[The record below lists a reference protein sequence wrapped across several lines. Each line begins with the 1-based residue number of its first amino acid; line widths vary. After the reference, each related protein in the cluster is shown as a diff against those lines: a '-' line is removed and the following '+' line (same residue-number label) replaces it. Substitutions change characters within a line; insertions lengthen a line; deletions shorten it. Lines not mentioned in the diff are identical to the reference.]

1 MNVSWARL
9 RTGLTALGAIFC
21 VAICGYRLDVA

>member
-21 VAICGYRLDVA
+21 VAIRGYRPAG